1 MTASGQRR
9 ANQPTTFQDL
19 DQRRR
24 REVVLLAAA
33 RGAATITAILGV
45 YLLVPITGFNN
56 SMPVAAWVRLI
67 AIILIFLVAMVLQ
80 VQLIITAH
88 VPQVRA
94 AEAVVVSV
102 VLFLC
107 LFSLLYASIAV
118 TDPASFSEDLDRVDA
133 LYFTTATFATVGF
146 GDVVP
151 ASSLARVAVTIQ
163 MIGGLGLLVMIA
175 KVVFYAARQGL
186 GRRP

>member
-1 MTASGQRR
+1 
-9 ANQPTTFQDL
+9 
-19 DQRRR
+19 
-24 REVVLLAAA
+24 
-33 RGAATITAILGV
+33 
-45 YLLVPITGFNN
+45 
-56 SMPVAAWVRLI
+56 
-67 AIILIFLVAMVLQ
+67 MVLQ

-88 VPQVRA
+88 VPQVSA

-118 TDPASFSEDLDRVDA
+118 TDPASFSEELDRVDA

-186 GRRP
+186 SRRP